1 MIDLIKYGFSFED
14 QQVYDMVYKY
24 SRDELYPL
32 SKKWIRTTG
41 FQNRPSAIWLT
52 SACWA

>member
-32 SKKWIRTTG
+32 SNKMDKLGR
-41 FQNRPSAIWLT
+41 
-52 SACWA
+52 